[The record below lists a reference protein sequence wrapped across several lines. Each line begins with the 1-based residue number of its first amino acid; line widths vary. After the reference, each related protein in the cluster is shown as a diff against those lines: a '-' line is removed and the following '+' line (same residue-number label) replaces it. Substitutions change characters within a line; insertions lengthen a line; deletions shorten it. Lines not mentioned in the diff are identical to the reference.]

1 MPLETVMPQPRIQP
15 LATFA
20 VRLAAPG
27 ACAKMKPPA
36 MNNGPAL
43 STTGVQVAVVRQL
56 CGESSVTALDTWI
69 DETVELQV
77 RNGSP
82 GPVSVHRDKLRL
94 LGPNGGVFT
103 TGASPTDLLTVP
115 NGGTETFE
123 VTFTAHGGLD
133 CGRPM
138 QLDPSTAITSQESAV
153 ALPPVS
159 FVPLASR

>member
-1 MPLETVMPQPRIQP
+1 MPHIERIATIAVL
-15 LATFA
+15 LAGTA
-20 VRLAAPG
+20 
-27 ACAKMKPPA
+27 ACATMKPPA

-43 STTGVQVAVVRQL
+43 SPNGVQVAVLRQM
-56 CGESSVTALDTWI
+56 CGESSITALDVWI

-82 GPVSVHRDKLRL
+82 GPVSIHRDRLRL

-115 NGGTETFE
+115 NGGTQTFE

-159 FVPLASR
+159 FVPLALR